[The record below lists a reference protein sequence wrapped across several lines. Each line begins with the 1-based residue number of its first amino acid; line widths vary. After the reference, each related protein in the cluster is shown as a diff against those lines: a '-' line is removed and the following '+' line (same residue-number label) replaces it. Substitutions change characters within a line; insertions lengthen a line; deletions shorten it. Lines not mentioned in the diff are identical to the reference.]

1 MNVIKETA
9 GLKMLGICFIC
20 EALINIEDDILLT
33 KDNTLYQVLSSSTKF
48 LIYSFLN
55 FVLHHDA

>member
-1 MNVIKETA
+1 MKMIKETA

-20 EALINIEDDILLT
+20 EVLINKEDILLT
-33 KDNTLYQVLSSSTKF
+33 KDNTLYQLLSSSTKF